1 MHFFCTLRG
10 EKQKHSQM
18 KYFLSFL
25 IFLSVSIGLKAQSD
39 NEFDN
44 ESRAVYILDIAKY
57 VEWPET
63 KDSLHFR
70 IGVLEHDSALFHS
83 LKKEALSRKII
94 HDKKIVVRFFEK
106 EDSIGDVDI
115 IFFKKIDGFNIS
127 KVFEM
132 IGGEPI
138 LMVTEGYPYHM
149 SMINFI
155 VIGGR
160 KNYEVNKNKMTAA
173 GLKPLELFVLSG
185 VKSEA
190 DWSRLY
196 EESVIKLAQEQRV
209 VTSQRKQIKEQQEEI
224 DKQLETIKIQ
234 KEEIEKQ
241 LIHLAQLN
249 DEIEAKQKVIEQSQR
264 KLHLQQQMMEEQA
277 AKLDSQQVALD
288 VQRAE
293 MQKQKAIL
301 EKQKADIEIGEQ
313 HILDQK
319 KKINK
324 QLAKIEQQQ
333 LILYLSIVFIL
344 LLAGLGYFIYRS
356 YKIKKQANIALEQK
370 NILIEKQNVEI
381 TVQRDHAR
389 DQRDRIAVQ
398 KKEIMD
404 SIIYARRI
412 QKAILPNIEIIQESL
427 QHFFILFKPRDIVSG
442 DFYWESRVEDEII
455 IIAADCTGHGVP
467 GAFMSM
473 LGVTF
478 LNEIVNSKK
487 ITQPATILNLL
498 RDKIISSLNQKY
510 DNPLRDGMDISV
522 INYNF
527 ASKQV
532 SFAGANNPLF
542 MIHNGE
548 LIELKA
554 DKMPIALYDKMVSF
568 SNAQTELQEGD
579 CLYIFSDGY
588 VDQFGGP
595 KDKKFMKKRF
605 KQLLLDNYLRPME
618 EQKEIL
624 DKAYEDWRGE
634 SEQVDDVLVIGL
646 KV

>member
-1 MHFFCTLRG
+1 
-10 EKQKHSQM
+10 M
-18 KYFLSFL
+18 KKLVL
-25 IFLSVSIGLKAQSD
+25 VVLLLVNGLLYAQSSSH
-39 NEFDN
+39 FDN
-44 ESRAVYILDIAKY
+44 KSRAIYVLDIAKY
-57 VEWPET
+57 IEWP
-63 KDSLHFR
+63 DSSSESFFR
-70 IGVLEHDSALFHS
+70 VGVLAHDSALYNSMFIEAAIRDS
-83 LKKEALSRKII
+83 L
-94 HDKKIVVRFFEK
+94 HGKKIQIKLFHREEK
-106 EDSIGDVDI
+106 IRDVEV
-115 IFFKKIDGFNIS
+115 IFFKKSDGFDIS

-132 IGGEPI
+132 IGGKPV
-138 LMVTEGYPYHM
+138 LMITEGYPYHM

-155 VIGGR
+155 VYDGR
-160 KNYEVNKNKMTAA
+160 KKYEVNKNKILAA
-173 GLKPLELFVLSG
+173 GLEPLELFVLSG

-190 DWSRLY
+190 DWSKLY

-209 VTSQRKQIKEQQEEI
+209 VTTQRKQIKEQ
-224 DKQLETIKIQ
+224 
-234 KEEIEKQ
+234 KEEIELQLATIEKQ
-241 LIHLAQLN
+241 KKEIRIQLAHLAQLN
-249 DEIEAKQKVIEQSQR
+249 DEIEAKQKVIEQAQLKLR
-264 KLHLQQQMMEEQA
+264 KQQDMMLLQQ

-288 VQRAE
+288 EQRRD
-293 MQKQKAIL
+293 MQKQREIL
-301 EKQKADIEIGEQ
+301 QKQKADIEIGERE
-313 HILDQK
+313 ILAQK
-319 KKINK
+319 DRINQ

-333 LILYLSIVFIL
+333 LILYLSVIFIL

-370 NILIEKQNVEI
+370 NTLIEKQNVEI
-381 TVQRDHAR
+381 TEQRDVAREQRDH
-389 DQRDRIAVQ
+389 IAAQ

-412 QKAILPNIEIIQESL
+412 QKAILPNIEMIQESL
-427 QHFFILFKPRDIVSG
+427 EHFFILFKPRDIVSG
-442 DFYWESRVEDEII
+442 DFYWESRVKDQII

-487 ITQPATILNLL
+487 ITQPGKILDLL
-498 RDKIISSLNQKY
+498 RDKVVHSLNQQY

-527 ASKQV
+527 STKQV

-542 MIHNGE
+542 LIHDGE
-548 LIELKA
+548 LSEIKA

-568 SNAQTELQEGD
+568 SNVEVELHEGD

-595 KDKKFMKKRF
+595 KDKKFMRKRF
-605 KQLLLDNYLRPME
+605 KQLLIDNYQRPLD
-618 EQKEIL
+618 EQKDIL

-634 SEQVDDVLVIGL
+634 GEQVDDVLVIGL